1 MKKNK
6 PTLQTTLRNCW
17 INMNNKIPPPIV
29 TFICGLAIYFSK
41 SFFNQFFSYSNN
53 IISLFLLILGLL
65 VFLSAV
71 KSFRRQKTTVNP
83 LEPRQ
88 ASSLVTSGIFKFSRN
103 PMYLGM
109 LIILLSLSCKF
120 NLIGG
125 MIISLFFYIFITKF
139 QIIPEEAAMN
149 ELFGNEFIDYSKKTR
164 RWIW

>member
-1 MKKNK
+1 MDNK
-6 PTLQTTLRNCW
+6 V
-17 INMNNKIPPPIV
+17 PPPIV

-41 SFFNQFFSYSNN
+41 SFFNEFFSYSNN
-53 IISLFLLILGLL
+53 IISLFLLILGLV

-71 KSFRRQKTTVNP
+71 KSFRKQKTTVNP
-83 LEPRQ
+83 LEPKQ

-109 LIILLSLSCKF
+109 LIILLSLSFKF

-125 MIISLFFYIFITKF
+125 MTISLFFYIFITKF

>member
-1 MKKNK
+1 
-6 PTLQTTLRNCW
+6 
-17 INMNNKIPPPIV
+17 MNNKIPPPIV

-53 IISLFLLILGLL
+53 LISFFLLILGLA
-65 VFLSAV
+65 VFISAV
-71 KSFRRQKTTVNP
+71 KSFSIQQTTINP

-109 LIILLSLSCKF
+109 LIILLSITFKF

-125 MIISLFFYIFITKF
+125 MITSLFFYIFITKF
-139 QIIPEEAAMN
+139 QIIPEEVAMN

-164 RWIW
+164 RWI

>member
-1 MKKNK
+1 
-6 PTLQTTLRNCW
+6 
-17 INMNNKIPPPIV
+17 MNNKIPPPIV

-53 IISLFLLILGLL
+53 LISLFLLILGLA
-65 VFLSAV
+65 VFISAV
-71 KSFRRQKTTVNP
+71 KSFSIQQTTINP

-109 LIILLSLSCKF
+109 LIILLSITFKF

-125 MIISLFFYIFITKF
+125 MITSLFFYIFITKF
-139 QIIPEEAAMN
+139 QIIPEEVAMN

-164 RWIW
+164 RWI

>member
-1 MKKNK
+1 MDNK
-6 PTLQTTLRNCW
+6 V
-17 INMNNKIPPPIV
+17 PPPIV

-41 SFFNQFFSYSNN
+41 SFFNEFFSYSNN
-53 IISLFLLILGLL
+53 INSLFLLILGLV

-71 KSFRRQKTTVNP
+71 KSFRKQKTTVNP
-83 LEPRQ
+83 LEPKQ

-109 LIILLSLSCKF
+109 LIILLSLSSKF

-149 ELFGNEFIDYSKKTR
+149 ELFGNEFINYSNKTR
-164 RWIW
+164 RWI

>member
-1 MKKNK
+1 
-6 PTLQTTLRNCW
+6 
-17 INMNNKIPPPIV
+17 MNNRIPPPIV
-29 TFICGLAIYFSK
+29 TIICGITIYYSK

-71 KSFRRQKTTVNP
+71 KSFRIQKTTVNP
-83 LEPRQ
+83 LEPKQ
-88 ASSLVTSGIFKFSRN
+88 ASSLVTSGVFKFSRN

-125 MIISLFFYIFITKF
+125 IIISLFFYIFITKF

-149 ELFGNEFIDYSKKTR
+149 ELFGNEFINYSKKTR
-164 RWIW
+164 RWI

>member
-1 MKKNK
+1 
-6 PTLQTTLRNCW
+6 
-17 INMNNKIPPPIV
+17 MNNKIPPPIV
-29 TFICGLAIYFSK
+29 TFICGMAIFFSK
-41 SFFNQFFSYSNN
+41 SFFNQFFYYSNN
-53 IISLFLLILGLL
+53 IISLFFLIFGLS
-65 VFLSAV
+65 VFLLAV
-71 KSFRRQKTTVNP
+71 KAFGKHKTTVNP

-88 ASSLVTSGIFKFSRN
+88 ASSLVVSGIFKFSRN

-109 LIILLSLSCKF
+109 LIILLSLSSKF

-164 RWIW
+164 RWI

>member
-1 MKKNK
+1 
-6 PTLQTTLRNCW
+6 
-17 INMNNKIPPPIV
+17 MNNRIPPPIV
-29 TFICGLAIYFSK
+29 TIICGITIYYSK

-71 KSFRRQKTTVNP
+71 KSFRIQKTTVNP
-83 LEPRQ
+83 LEPKQ
-88 ASSLVTSGIFKFSRN
+88 ASSLVTSGVFKFSRN

-125 MIISLFFYIFITKF
+125 IIISLFFYIFITKF

-164 RWIW
+164 RWI

>member
-1 MKKNK
+1 
-6 PTLQTTLRNCW
+6 
-17 INMNNKIPPPIV
+17 MNNKIPPPIV
-29 TFICGLAIYFSK
+29 AFICGLAIYFSK
-41 SFFNQFFSYSNN
+41 SFFNQFYNFNNN
-53 IISLFLLILGLL
+53 IISLFLLILGLAI
-65 VFLSAV
+65 FLSAV
-71 KSFRRQKTTVNP
+71 KSFRIQKTTVNP
-83 LEPRQ
+83 LEPKQ
-88 ASSLVTSGIFKFSRN
+88 ASSLVTSGVFKFSRN

-164 RWIW
+164 RWI

>member
-1 MKKNK
+1 
-6 PTLQTTLRNCW
+6 
-17 INMNNKIPPPIV
+17 MNNKIPPPIV

-53 IISLFLLILGLL
+53 LISLFLLILGLA
-65 VFLSAV
+65 VFISAV
-71 KSFRRQKTTVNP
+71 KSFSIQQTTINP

-109 LIILLSLSCKF
+109 LIILLSITFKF

-125 MIISLFFYIFITKF
+125 MITSLFFYIFITKF
-139 QIIPEEAAMN
+139 QIFPEEVAMN

-164 RWIW
+164 RWI